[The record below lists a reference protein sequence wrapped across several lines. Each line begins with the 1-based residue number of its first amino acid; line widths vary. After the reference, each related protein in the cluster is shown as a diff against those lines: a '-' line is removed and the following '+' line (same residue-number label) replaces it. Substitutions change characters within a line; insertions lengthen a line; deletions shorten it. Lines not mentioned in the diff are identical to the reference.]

1 MYIESKPITRCRGG
15 ENPSAVGHSEIIAQK
30 RHFYFLLLPGTNMLD
45 FAAAIE
51 PLRAANLVTGE
62 TEYTWSVMTETGSN
76 VMCSNGI
83 EIPTETGLSMTRHAD
98 YVIVC
103 SGYSGYLDALPETLQ
118 WLRRHSRFGGRVAAI
133 GTGAFTLARAGL
145 ATEAQLTLHW
155 SLAPVFEEM
164 FPKLDCLLVRVV
176 ADDSLASSAGGTAS
190 LDLTLSIIESD
201 FDSGTAQKVADHC
214 LHNFDNHS
222 NRSQRQTMSK
232 MAGSRNPAFLSIL
245 KKMEDSLQDP
255 IPVDELIREEK
266 ISRRQ
271 IERLFNKHLKTSPSR
286 HYRNLRLDRARVL
299 LHGTDLSIID
309 VAVATG
315 FASIVNFSKAY
326 KARFGERPTA
336 DRSIALAYS

>member
-1 MYIESKPITRCRGG
+1 MYLESKPITRCREG
-15 ENPSAVGHSEIIAQK
+15 EHPSAAGHSAGVAQK
-30 RHFYFLLLPGTNMLD
+30 RHFYFLLLPGSNMLD
-45 FAAAIE
+45 FAAGIE
-51 PLRAANLVTGE
+51 PLRAANSVTGE
-62 TEYTWSVMTETGSN
+62 TDYTWSIMTETGAH
-76 VMCSNGI
+76 VTCSNGI
-83 EIPTETGLSMTRHAD
+83 EIPAQTGLCTTRHSD

-103 SGYSGYLDALPETLQ
+103 SGNAGYLEARPETLQ
-118 WLRRHSRFGGRVAAI
+118 WLRRHARFGGRVAAI

-145 ATEAQLTLHW
+145 ANEAQLTLHW

-164 FPKLDCLLVRVV
+164 FPKLDCLPSRVV
-176 ADDSLASSAGGTAS
+176 ADDGVASSAGGTAG

-201 FDSGTAQKVADHC
+201 FDNGTAQKVADYCVHD
-214 LHNFDNHS
+214 FDCHS
-222 NRSQRQTMSK
+222 NRSQRQAMSK

-255 IPVDELIREEK
+255 IPVDELIEDEK

-286 HYRNLRLDRARVL
+286 YYRNLRLDRARVL
-299 LHGTDLSIID
+299 LRGTDLSIID

-326 KARFGERPTA
+326 KTRFGERPTA
-336 DRSIALAYS
+336 DRSAA